1 MTELAPEAQDAVTTY
16 LERVRL
22 SLRGTSVDADEVE
35 RDVREHIEVALDGRS
50 TPVSAADLGDV
61 LERLGSPDQWVPDED
76 IPFWRRAIR
85 RISSG
90 PEDWRLAY
98 LCFAFIVLGLVFAA
112 FGGILLW
119 IPAYLLGRAAHEY
132 AAAKGESLGPRRWLT
147 DLPLLAVAL
156 GLLGGLL
163 AGPLWIPVA
172 VAVQEYDIGQ
182 LVGRELTEPQE
193 IVTTIAVFAAT
204 IGLWWMI
211 LAPLATLGQRTV
223 AWLFLPFANGFRR
236 RHAWWLGL
244 AGLVVVAVSVLTL
257 LLMA

>member
-1 MTELAPEAQDAVTTY
+1 MTVLTAEAQDALESY

-35 RDVREHIEVALDGRS
+35 RDVREHIEVALGGRAE
-50 TPVSAADLGDV
+50 PVSADGLSSV
-61 LERLGSPDQWVPDED
+61 MERLGSPDSWVPDEE
-76 IPFWRRAIR
+76 IPAWRRAMK

-98 LCFAFIVLGLVFAA
+98 LCFAFLVAGLATA
-112 FGGILLW
+112 PLGGILLW

-132 AAAKGESLGPRRWLT
+132 AAVKGEALGPRRWLT

-156 GLLGGLL
+156 GLLGCLL

-172 VAVQEYDIGQ
+172 IAVQAYDIAR
-182 LVGRELTEPQE
+182 LLGRDLTGFQE
-193 IVTTIAVFAAT
+193 IVATIALFAAT

-211 LAPLATLGQRTV
+211 LAPLAALGQRTV

-257 LLMA
+257 FLMA

>member
-1 MTELAPEAQDAVTTY
+1 MTVLTAEAKDALERY

-35 RDVREHIEVALDGRS
+35 RDVREHIEVALDGRAE
-50 TPVSAADLGDV
+50 PVSADGLSSV
-61 LERLGSPDQWVPDED
+61 LERLGSPDQWVPDEE
-76 IPFWRRAIR
+76 IPVWRRAMR

-98 LCFAFIVLGLVFAA
+98 LCFALTVAGLATA
-112 FGGILLW
+112 PLGGILLW

-132 AAAKGESLGPRRWLT
+132 AAARGEELGPRRWLT

-156 GLLGGLL
+156 GLLGALL
-163 AGPLWIPVA
+163 IGPLWIPVA
-172 VAVQEYDIGQ
+172 ITVQEYDIGQ
-182 LVGRELTEPQE
+182 LLGRELTEPQE
-193 IVTTIAVFAAT
+193 VATTIALFAAT

-211 LAPLATLGQRTV
+211 LAPLAAHFQRTV
-223 AWLFLPFANGFRR
+223 TWLFFPFATWFRR

-244 AGLVVVAVSVLTL
+244 AGLIVVVASVLTL